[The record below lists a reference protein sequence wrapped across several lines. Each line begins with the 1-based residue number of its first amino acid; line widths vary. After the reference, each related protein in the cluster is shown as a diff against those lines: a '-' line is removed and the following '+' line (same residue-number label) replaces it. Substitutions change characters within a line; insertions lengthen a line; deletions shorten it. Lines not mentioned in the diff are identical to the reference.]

1 MSPSFDVS
9 GLRVLITGGARGIGR
24 VMAQSF
30 ARGGA
35 QVHVCDILG
44 DTLQALRRD
53 EPVIITH
60 EADVSQRAA
69 VDALFAAIERQSG
82 GLDVLVNNAGIA
94 GPMGRVDEL
103 DPDEWQ
109 KVLDVNLNGAFLCA
123 RQAVPMLRRA
133 GGGSI
138 INISSAAG
146 RVPYALRSPYSTSKF
161 ALIGFTQC
169 LAMEL
174 GPLNIRANAIL
185 PGIVRGERRLGN
197 SRRRAAAEG
206 ITVDEIEAR
215 SLRKVALGRM
225 VEPEEIA
232 ALACFLASPSGRNIS
247 GQSLSVD
254 GYLQSLTDLPA
265 QN

>member
-1 MSPSFDVS
+1 MKQDFDVS

-30 ARGGA
+30 VQAGA
-35 QVHVCDILG
+35 KVHVCDVLT
-44 DTLQALRRD
+44 DTLADLQRA
-53 EPVIITH
+53 EPAILTC
-60 EADVSQRAA
+60 EADVSSRES
-69 VDALFAAIERQSG
+69 VDALFADIERRLG
-82 GLDVLVNNAGIA
+82 GLDVLINNAGIA
-94 GPMGRVDEL
+94 GPFGRVDEL

-109 KVLDVNLNGAFLCA
+109 KVLDVNVNGAFLCT
-123 RQAVPMLRRA
+123 RRAVPMLKRA

-197 SRRRAAAEG
+197 SKRRAAAEG
-206 ITVDEIEAR
+206 VTVDEIEAR

-232 ALACFLASPSGRNIS
+232 ALARFLASPFGANIS

-254 GYLQSLTDLPA
+254 GYLQSLTDLPPA
-265 QN
+265 N

>member
-1 MSPSFDVS
+1 MNHDFKVS

-30 ARGGA
+30 SQAGA
-35 QVHVCDILG
+35 KVHVCDILT
-44 DTLQALRRD
+44 DALDDLRRD
-53 EPVIITH
+53 HPAIATR
-60 EADVSQRAA
+60 EADVSKRAS
-69 VDALFAAIERQSG
+69 VDGLFDHVEQTLG
-82 GLDVLVNNAGIA
+82 GLDVLINNAGIA
-94 GPMGRVDEL
+94 GPMGRVDRL

-109 KVLDVNLNGAFLCA
+109 KVLDVNINGAFLCT
-123 RQAVPMLRRA
+123 RRAVPLLKRA

-197 SRRRAAAEG
+197 STRRAAAEG
-206 ITVDEIEAR
+206 VTVDEIEAR

-225 VEPEEIA
+225 IEPEEIA
-232 ALACFLASPSGRNIS
+232 ALARFLASPMGVNIS

-254 GYLQSLTDLPA
+254 GYLQSLTDLPPA
-265 QN
+265 D